1 MTLLD
6 EVRLVEKNALC
17 LVDKQG
23 LDKLL
28 NELAEK
34 ITAQCA
40 ADNPLVLCVMTGA
53 VVAVGQLLPKLQ
65 FPLELDYIHATRYQ
79 GKTVGSEL
87 IWKQLPT
94 AKLENRT
101 IIIIDDILDEGVTM
115 QKLVAFCVNEK
126 AKKVYSAVLVD
137 KIISTKKAMQAD
149 FVGIQLAD
157 YYLFGFGMDYKGY
170 LRNTAGIFAC
180 SKDEEVTQCQH

>member
-6 EVRLVEKNALC
+6 EIQLVEKNALC
-17 LVDKQG
+17 LVDEQG
-23 LDKLL
+23 LEELL
-28 NELAEK
+28 NDLAEK
-34 ITAQCA
+34 ITGQCA
-40 ADNPLVLCVMTGA
+40 TDNPLVLCVMTGA

-79 GKTVGSEL
+79 GETVGSEL
-87 IWKQLPT
+87 VWKQLPT
-94 AKLENRT
+94 ATLENRT
-101 IIIIDDILDEGVTM
+101 IIIIDDILDEGITM
-115 QKLVAFCVNEK
+115 QKLVEFCVSEN

-137 KIISTKKAMQAD
+137 KMISTKKAMQAD

-170 LRNTAGIFAC
+170 LRNAAGIFAC
-180 SKDEEVTQCQH
+180 SKNEEET